1 MPTPIEILLDPFTL
15 TMLAMFVALALAEH
29 FVPGRPLPR
38 TPGWKA
44 RALAVFAGYILLSS
58 YLPLLW
64 ADALAPLQVFDL
76 SGWPTWA
83 AATLGLLVYELFA
96 YAYHRGMHSVD
107 AWFRVSHQM
116 HHSAERLD
124 VYGAFWFSP
133 LDIVGWTLV
142 PSVARTLLGLPPVAA
157 TAALLVIT
165 FLAIFQHANL
175 RTPRWLG
182 YVVQRP
188 ESHTIHHAR
197 GIHAK
202 NYADLPLIDML
213 FGSFENPRRFEH
225 ATGFWDGASARVL
238 DMLLA
243 RDVSRP
249 TTPSRR

>member
-1 MPTPIEILLDPFTL
+1 MPTPLDLLSDPITL
-15 TMLAMFVALALAEH
+15 AMLAMFAALALAEH
-29 FVPGRPLPR
+29 LFPGRRLPRVPG
-38 TPGWKA
+38 WHA
-44 RALAVFAGYILLSS
+44 RALAVFGLYFLLSS

-64 ADALAPLQVFDL
+64 ADALAPLRLFDL
-76 SGWPTWA
+76 SGWSTA
-83 AATLGLLVYELFA
+83 AAAAVGLLVYELCA

-142 PSVARTLLGLPPVAA
+142 PSVVLTLLGLPPAAA
-157 TAALLVIT
+157 TTTILVVT

-175 RTPRWLG
+175 RTPHWLG
-182 YVVQRP
+182 YLVQRP

-202 NYADLPLIDML
+202 NYADLPVIDML

-225 ATGFWDGASARVL
+225 ATGFWEGASARVL

-249 TTPSRR
+249 VSTRR

>member
-1 MPTPIEILLDPFTL
+1 MPTLLELLLDPITL
-15 TMLAMFVALALAEH
+15 TILAMFAVLALAEH
-29 FVPGRPLPR
+29 FFPGRPLPR
-38 TPGWKA
+38 MPGWRP
-44 RALAVFAGYILLSS
+44 RALAVFAVYFLVSS

-64 ADALAPLQVFDL
+64 ADTLAPLQVFDL
-76 SGWPTWA
+76 SGWPTLA
-83 AATLGLLVYELFA
+83 AAALGLLVYELFA

-133 LDIVGWTLV
+133 LDIVGWTLL
-142 PSVARTLLGLPPVAA
+142 PSVALTLLGLPPAAA
-157 TAALLVIT
+157 TTTILVIT
-165 FLAIFQHANL
+165 FLGIFQHANL

-182 YVVQRP
+182 YFVQRP

-213 FGSFENPRRFEH
+213 FRTFENPRGFQH
-225 ATGFWDGASARVL
+225 ATGYWHGASARVF

-243 RDVSRP
+243 RDVTRP
-249 TTPSRR
+249 VSTRP